1 MNWFPLMNLLIAQ
14 KKLKDN
20 NVKESP
26 KELILGLF
34 PGFQSNPVTQL
45 ISTNAVVNNAITTK
59 EKEEVVT
66 KKAEIELKNAE
77 LRETL
82 ISISSA
88 SLVGSDGK
96 IADNEAF
103 KRFKVLTQRFPHIRK
118 TFLDSTQVPAVI
130 KETLVQTATT
140 SSANITTES
149 PQPSSFRNSGSRLRH
164 ANN

>member
-26 KELILGLF
+26 KELVLGLF

-45 ISTNAVVNNAITTK
+45 ISTNAVVNNAITSK
-59 EKEEVVT
+59 EKDEVVI
-66 KKAEIELKNAE
+66 KKAESDQKNADLKE
-77 LRETL
+77 AL
-82 ISISSA
+82 ITISNA

-96 IADNEAF
+96 IVDNDAF
-103 KRFKVLTQRFPHIRK
+103 KKFKFITQRFPHIRK
-118 TFLDSTQVPAVI
+118 TFLDSTQVSTAI

-140 SSANITTES
+140 NTTIANEN
-149 PQPSSFRNSGSRLRH
+149 PQPSFRNSGSRLRH